1 MLNIYLLKGDNKMSD
16 DSQIKEI
23 LDDLKK
29 DLNKSI
35 SFMQGEFQTIR
46 AGRANPHILDKIMVE
61 SYGTLLPLNQMSNI
75 SVAEARVLTVNVW
88 DISLIK
94 SVTKAISSADLGVNV
109 ADDGRVI
116 RLSFPIL
123 TEERRKEILKGVKSI
138 LENTKIA
145 MRSQRRDCL
154 DFLKNLKKEGELTED
169 KLAYY
174 EKEVQKIFDN
184 NIAETERIYSMK
196 EKEILDI

>member
-1 MLNIYLLKGDNKMSD
+1 MSD

-94 SVTKAISSADLGVNV
+94 SVTKAISSVDLGVNV